1 MTFLHQWYS
10 FFKASRNQFF
20 NSLLYFWSSAVK
32 NISLDIKEEV
42 HTALSNPCFTSEF
55 RFIFSLQFPFY
66 SKAKVSTASIKC
78 FHLYFYMWTGLQL
91 LVFLFFFPTELR
103 DKYSKLEA
111 IIDVICLHFR
121 LPVSCSARSVEFIYK
136 QWVNGNLR
144 TTANTKQSPF
154 TSPRPLHS
162 SPVGW
167 MFSWKT
173 LSIWKVELHFQSV

>member
-1 MTFLHQWYS
+1 MTFLHQWYG
-10 FFKASRNQFF
+10 FFKASRNRFF
-20 NSLLYFWSSAVK
+20 NSLLCFWSSAVK
-32 NISLDIKEEV
+32 NISLDIKEKI
-42 HTALSNPCFTSEF
+42 HNSFIQSLLHFRILF

-66 SKAKVSTASIKC
+66 SKAQVSTASVKC

-136 QWVNGNLR
+136 KWVNGSLR
-144 TTANTKQSPF
+144 TTANTK
-154 TSPRPLHS
+154 
-162 SPVGW
+162 
-167 MFSWKT
+167 
-173 LSIWKVELHFQSV
+173 